1 MAILIKD
8 ASQLKSKKVRLILPD
23 GPVIIDKFDA
33 LTKALTDGLDLIL
46 VQDGDLPVVKLVDFA
61 KLEYE
66 QQKAQKNNKPKKP
79 KTIQIGPHTQE
90 FDLKRFALQAVKFM
104 SEGHPTSLK
113 MEVRGRDKAF
123 RDLLTNRM
131 TQFIA
136 LIPNAKPGR
145 LSISEDGSTYSQSLN

>member
-1 MAILIKD
+1 MATLITD
-8 ASQLKSKKVRLILPD
+8 ATQLKAKKVRLILPD
-23 GPVIIDKFDA
+23 GPVIIDKSDA
-33 LTKALTDGLDLIL
+33 IAKALAEGLDLIL
-46 VQDGDLPVVKLVDFA
+46 VQEGDLPVVKMVDFA

-90 FDLKRFALQAVKFM
+90 FDLKRFALQASKFM
-104 SEGHPTSLK
+104 AEGHPTSLR

-131 TQFIA
+131 AQFIA
-136 LIPNAKPGR
+136 LVPNAKPGK
-145 LSISEDGSTYSQSLN
+145 LSINEDGSTYTQSLN